1 MIGNVGDLCLAPSG
15 WSMSTRDPADLNKF
29 TDDSETTKSDST
41 PLVYIGQF
49 KSTDTISHL
58 FIDDRLRVTSWT
70 GRAFDDVKP
79 LSSIEACDV

>member
-1 MIGNVGDLCLAPSG
+1 MFNIGDLCLAPGG
-15 WSMSTRDPADLNKF
+15 WRMSIRDPTDLSKF
-29 TDDSETTKSDST
+29 MNDSETTKSDST

-49 KSTDTISHL
+49 ESTTTTAHL